1 MNEARTSQTSQQMS
15 HRGRELDWSDQLEPF
30 RAEIEA
36 VDRRIRT
43 LARTQPLTV
52 VAVALAAGFVLGRI
66 IRG

>member
-1 MNEARTSQTSQQMS
+1 MNEERSSRKRHETN
-15 HRGRELDWSDQLEPF
+15 WSEEIEPF

-36 VDRRIRT
+36 VDRRIRS

-52 VAVALAAGFVLGRI
+52 VAVALAAGFFLGRI

>member
-1 MNEARTSQTSQQMS
+1 MNEARTSQTS
-15 HRGRELDWSDQLEPF
+15 HNRGRELDWSDQLEPF

>member
-1 MNEARTSQTSQQMS
+1 MNEARTSQTS
-15 HRGRELDWSDQLEPF
+15 HRGRELGWSDQLEPF

-43 LARTQPLTV
+43 MARTQPLTV
-52 VAVALAAGFVLGRI
+52 VAVALAAGFMLGRI

>member
-1 MNEARTSQTSQQMS
+1 MNEAQTAR
-15 HRGRELDWSDQLEPF
+15 RGRELDWSDQLEPF

-43 LARTQPLTV
+43 MARTQPLTV

>member
-1 MNEARTSQTSQQMS
+1 MNEARTARS
-15 HRGRELDWSDQLEPF
+15 GRELDWSDQLEPF
-30 RAEIEA
+30 RAELEA

-43 LARTQPLTV
+43 MARTQPLTV

>member
-1 MNEARTSQTSQQMS
+1 MNEARTSQTSQ
-15 HRGRELDWSDQLEPF
+15 RGRELDWSDQLEPF

>member
-1 MNEARTSQTSQQMS
+1 MSEARTSQN
-15 HRGRELDWSDQLEPF
+15 RGRELDWSDQLEPF

-43 LARTQPLTV
+43 MARTQPLTV
-52 VAVALAAGFVLGRI
+52 VAVALAAGCVLGRI

>member
-1 MNEARTSQTSQQMS
+1 MNEARTSQTS
-15 HRGRELDWSDQLEPF
+15 HRGREMDWSDQLEPF

-43 LARTQPLTV
+43 MARTQPLTV
-52 VAVALAAGFVLGRI
+52 VAVALAAGFMLGRI

>member
-1 MNEARTSQTSQQMS
+1 MNEARTAQTSN
-15 HRGRELDWSDQLEPF
+15 RGRELDWSDQLEPF

-43 LARTQPLTV
+43 MARTQPLTV